1 MPGITSSKNS
11 SIADDSTTA
20 DAATDSVSTTSNDQV
35 SDVVAYKTAQ
45 ASKLSARSTGALTY
59 QLGFVEVVEQF
70 FVRIQSNETGGYFSK
85 EWVPLEAV
93 LRCLAVSIES
103 KEAFS
108 AAVLKSSFVSKS
120 QNNAGFLAA
129 VLKAEGLLVGVVD
142 KSNLLTF
149 DSESYKT
156 WLVDNLALAI
166 QSLPDDAINADQSN
180 SDEDAGDDE
189 LHPEPVKRKTL
200 SKAKAKKATIKKP
213 VDTNDV
219 AGSSTSDDNMSSTED
234 DDDAII
240 DRVSH

>member
-156 WLVDNLALAI
+156 WLIDNLALAI
-166 QSLPDDAINADQSN
+166 QSL
-180 SDEDAGDDE
+180 SDEDAGDHE
-189 LHPEPVKRKTL
+189 LSPEQPVKRKTL

>member
-156 WLVDNLALAI
+156 WLIDNLALAI
-166 QSLPDDAINADQSN
+166 QSL
-180 SDEDAGDDE
+180 SDEDAGDHE
-189 LHPEPVKRKTL
+189 LSPEQPVKRKTL
-200 SKAKAKKATIKKP
+200 SKAKAKKVTVKKT
-213 VDTNDV
+213 VDTDDD
-219 AGSSTSDDNMSSTED
+219 AGMTSTE